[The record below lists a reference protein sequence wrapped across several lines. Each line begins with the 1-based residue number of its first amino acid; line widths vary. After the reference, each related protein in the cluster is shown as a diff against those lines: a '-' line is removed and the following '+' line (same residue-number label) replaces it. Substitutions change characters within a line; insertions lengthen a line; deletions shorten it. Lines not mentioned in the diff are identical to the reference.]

1 MNTATATQKQK
12 AKHIITEANM
22 SASLYEISQEY
33 IAGFLAL
40 SEMELDETT
49 LTDTLEAM
57 TGDFEGKAVNVA
69 KFFGNLDAEATA
81 IKEAEAKMAT
91 RRRSIEAKSARLK
104 DYLKTNMIDTGIT
117 KISCPFFQLAIQK
130 AADKVIIAS
139 ESDIPADFMRI
150 KTIIEPDKIAL
161 KEALK
166 FGDVPGAYLEANFT
180 LRIK

>member
-1 MNTATATQKQK
+1 
-12 AKHIITEANM
+12 M

-57 TGDFEGKAVNVA
+57 TGDFEAKAVNVA
-69 KFFGNLDAEATA
+69 KFSGNLDAEATA

-91 RRRSIEAKSARLK
+91 RRRSIESKSARLK

-166 FGDVPGAYLEANFT
+166 FGDVPGAHLEANFT